1 MLVNKENVKT
11 SSDFVPENPSPVLPM
26 YWVPKIQFWLTH
38 ILWDN
43 MFIYSCFNIFILK
56 YLLKNILSIK
66 NDIGTFLSIEN
77 FKSTRLKCVI
87 SYVTNKLPVT
97 PKYICFASN
106 FNYKKISIFTF
117 ETCFMSSY
125 SFRAHIPDI
134 NTW

>member
-26 YWVPKIQFWLTH
+26 YWVPKFQFWLTH
-38 ILWDN
+38 TLLDN
-43 MFIYSCFNIFILK
+43 KFIYSCFNIFILK
-56 YLLKNILSIK
+56 YLLHNILSIK

-87 SYVTNKLPVT
+87 SYVINKLPVT

-106 FNYKKISIFTF
+106 FNYKKKSAFLLLKLALCHPILSGLIFL
-117 ETCFMSSY
+117 
-125 SFRAHIPDI
+125 I
-134 NTW
+134 